1 MIIRVKKSL
10 VLSSLKSY
18 CTWEMHAAM
27 PIVTGQVE
35 TKFALA
41 KKEKKK
47 RKKAN
52 AKNFFAR
59 YVCRLISAA
68 VRRS

>member
-1 MIIRVKKSL
+1 
-10 VLSSLKSY
+10 
-18 CTWEMHAAM
+18 MHAAM

-47 RKKAN
+47 RKKPTPRIFSPGMCVGLL
-52 AKNFFAR
+52 K
-59 YVCRLISAA
+59 VLP
-68 VRRS
+68 

>member
-1 MIIRVKKSL
+1 
-10 VLSSLKSY
+10 
-18 CTWEMHAAM
+18 MHAAM

-59 YVCRLISAA
+59 YVCRLIKSAA